1 VRADLRDSIY
11 FVGFLLAAGV
21 LLVLGRDQLPS
32 AGLFTWGLTFGAT
45 TAAGILLVSLYRVQL
60 ELKESRHELARK
72 QAEINFA
79 REVQAALFPRVLPVD
94 RGLSFSAICIPAQG
108 ISGDYYD
115 ILECPDG
122 RIVVA
127 LADIS
132 GKGISA
138 AILMANLQ
146 ARFRAIIETLPSL
159 GQVCRKVNDHLHD
172 FTDSERFA
180 TLFVAQWCPGS
191 GLLEYVNAGHQI
203 PVLIGSTVRRLDKGG
218 PPLGLFGNLDFEV
231 GKTEIR
237 EGDLMVVH
245 SDGISE
251 ARNETDE
258 EYGDERLRDLV
269 AAHRTRPLRDI
280 QKIILEEVGNWSR
293 REPEDDMTLVLVRVE
308 DEARLRDAESEP
320 DSGG

>member
-1 VRADLRDSIY
+1 MRDTTY
-11 FVGFLLAAGV
+11 LLGFLLAASL
-21 LLVLGRDQLPS
+21 LLVVGRDQLPS
-32 AGLFTWGLTFGAT
+32 TGLVTWGITFGAT
-45 TAAGILLVSLYRVQL
+45 TAAGVLLVSLYRVQL
-60 ELKESRHELARK
+60 ELKQSRHELARK
-72 QAEINFA
+72 QAELNFA
-79 REVQAALFPRVLPVD
+79 REVQAALFPQVLPVD

-122 RIVVA
+122 RIIVA

-159 GQVCRKVNDHLHD
+159 GQVCRKVNDHLYD
-172 FTDSERFA
+172 FTDPERFA

-280 QKIILEEVGNWSR
+280 QKIILEDVGNWSR

-308 DEARLRDAESEP
+308 DEARLRDAESDDERT
-320 DSGG
+320 